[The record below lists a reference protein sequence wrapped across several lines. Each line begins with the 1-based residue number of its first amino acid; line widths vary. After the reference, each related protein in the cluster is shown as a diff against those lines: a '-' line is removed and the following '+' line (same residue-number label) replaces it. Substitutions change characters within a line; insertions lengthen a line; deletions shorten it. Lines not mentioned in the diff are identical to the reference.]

1 MYNAGL
7 NEIIAAA
14 YYDLTSVLIMTHNS
28 NAYIHMMSRDAT
40 ITRARFSPMNDYLF
54 IMGQ

>member
-14 YYDLTSVLIMTHNS
+14 YYDKSSVLIMTHNS

-40 ITRARFSPMNDYLF
+40 ISRARFSPMNDYLF